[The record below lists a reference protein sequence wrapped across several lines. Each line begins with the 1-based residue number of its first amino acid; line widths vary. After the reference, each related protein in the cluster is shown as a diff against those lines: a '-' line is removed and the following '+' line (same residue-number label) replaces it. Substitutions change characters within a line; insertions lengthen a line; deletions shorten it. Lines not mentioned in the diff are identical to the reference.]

1 MTDQKI
7 KIEPYH
13 KQPADDAFLYRYV
26 TIDKLLD
33 FLFSGRIPLVRL
45 TEFED
50 RLEGVDIQH
59 LLWNFAG
66 DKIGEE
72 LKSKA
77 VGGLFK
83 HITTNVFP
91 TKRNNYRRQRQEFQ
105 KTNFATCWYESNHES
120 VAMWQL
126 YSKPDSVAIRIPYNV
141 LSKELSNYDFTLPHS
156 EIVRLRFGSIDYNRF
171 NDLDELSSIV
181 VKQDTQGFIKDSSFA
196 HEREFRIMLEIKPK
210 EEKKV
215 EASWV
220 MLDEQVE
227 KLNGLSDTKVIPL
240 NLTKFKDL
248 PFEIIFHP
256 QSFDWHR
263 KNIKKIIDKF
273 ELKYN
278 STESVLRDIFK

>member
-1 MTDQKI
+1 MTDERI

-13 KQPADDAFLYRYV
+13 HQPADNAFLYRYV

-45 TEFED
+45 SEFGD

-59 LLWNFAG
+59 LLLNFAC
-66 DKIGEE
+66 DKIAEE
-72 LKSKA
+72 IKSQA
-77 VGGLFK
+77 TGGLLK
-83 HITTNVFP
+83 HITTNIVP
-91 TKRNNYRRQRQEFQ
+91 TPRNNYRRQRQLFQ

-126 YSKPDSVAIRIPYNV
+126 YSKPDSVAIKIPYKA
-141 LSKELSNYDFTLPHS
+141 LSAELTNYDFSLPHA
-156 EIVRLRFGSIDYNRF
+156 EMVRLRFGSIDYCRF
-171 NDLDELSSIV
+171 NDLDELSNIV
-181 VKQDTQGFIKDSSFA
+181 VKKDTQGFIKDASFA

-210 EEKKV
+210 EQKKAN
-215 EASWV
+215 ASWV

-227 KLNGLSDTKVIPL
+227 KLNGLYDTKIISL
-240 NLTKFKDL
+240 NLNKFKDL

-263 KNIKKIIDKF
+263 NNIKKIIDKF

-278 STESVLRDIFK
+278 STESALRDIFK